1 MSEEHQD
8 ERHDH
13 PQDEAVEET
22 AAAAAGE
29 QIDAEADDA
38 ADDAVDEDFDE
49 AEFIE
54 VDQIPIRDESI
65 RLGQLL
71 KLADVV
77 EHGGMAREVL
87 DAGAVTVDDEVET
100 RRGRQI
106 RPGEIVQLDG
116 EALGLPEA
124 AITPVAEE

>member
-1 MSEEHQD
+1 MNEEHQD
-8 ERHDH
+8 
-13 PQDEAVEET
+13 QDARPHQDDVEHEL
-22 AAAAAGE
+22 
-29 QIDAEADDA
+29 
-38 ADDAVDEDFDE
+38 DEDHDE
-49 AEFIE
+49 GEFIE
-54 VDQIPIRDESI
+54 VDQIPIRDASI

-71 KLADVV
+71 KLANVV

-87 DAGAVTVDDEVET
+87 DAGAVTVDEEVET

-124 AITPVAEE
+124 ALTPVPEELEEESEELED

>member
-8 ERHDH
+8 QDARRH
-13 PQDEAVEET
+13 QDDVEE
-22 AAAAAGE
+22 ALDEGF
-29 QIDAEADDA
+29 
-38 ADDAVDEDFDE
+38 DEDHDE
-49 AEFIE
+49 GEFIE
-54 VDQIPIRDESI
+54 VDQIPIRDASI

-71 KLADVV
+71 KLANVV

-87 DAGAVTVDDEVET
+87 DAGAVTVDEEVET

-116 EALGLPEA
+116 EVLGLPEA
-124 AITPVAEE
+124 ALTPVAEELEELDEEPEELED

>member
-8 ERHDH
+8 QDARRH
-13 PQDEAVEET
+13 QDDVEE
-22 AAAAAGE
+22 ALDEGF
-29 QIDAEADDA
+29 
-38 ADDAVDEDFDE
+38 DEDHDE
-49 AEFIE
+49 GEFIE
-54 VDQIPIRDESI
+54 VDQIPIRDASI

-71 KLADVV
+71 KLANVV

-87 DAGAVTVDDEVET
+87 DAGAVTVDEEVET

-124 AITPVAEE
+124 ALTPVAEELEELDEEPEELED